1 MFAASAASIRTWEWH
16 QIDHRRES
24 VTSWDE
30 TRIVVGKANWRPLE
44 MLLSALECEDYMHMG
59 CAGDI
64 ELYKHRRTRRYLNI
78 SSEGRCFNRLADGT
92 YVEIAKDEAIRQ
104 VCS

>member
-1 MFAASAASIRTWEWH
+1 MFAASAASIRTWEWR

-24 VTSWDE
+24 VVSSDE

-59 CAGDI
+59 RAGDI
-64 ELYKHRRTRRYLNI
+64 ELYKHRWTRRYLNI
-78 SSEGRCFNRLADGT
+78 SSEGRCFYRLAGGT
-92 YVEIAKDEAIRQ
+92 FTETAKDEAIRR
-104 VCS
+104 VFS